1 MTPADVPAGSII
13 CATVA
18 WEIDVSNGAL
28 PAILVEGVVRF
39 GPIVS
44 AGRREEGGGK
54 PSGTVGRGGRGA
66 VVRRRTGMG
75 GSPAR
80 VLGEIPPADG
90 GTPADRD
97 SGDGRRTVSGLA
109 GGAPPETTRR
119 GLSRCRLYPVQ
130 RRSVKQKDRCNLV
143 LQRSSV
149 CRRSKPKCK
158 NGQGT
163 CIDAGDHKG
172 RPYGVGECTI
182 AQPRAAGP
190 TERMGRPPLRT
201 VETAAAAPGGS
212 AEGGYP
218 PFCPFWSRPFSGK
231 GSGAARA
238 GPLPVGNWKTI
249 LRKFASFTQNTC
261 TLIGHN
267 RLFRQAE
274 GPLQPNAAAVLFLSI
289 TVLPE

>member
-1 MTPADVPAGSII
+1 M
-13 CATVA
+13 
-18 WEIDVSNGAL
+18 
-28 PAILVEGVVRF
+28 
-39 GPIVS
+39 
-44 AGRREEGGGK
+44 
-54 PSGTVGRGGRGA
+54 
-66 VVRRRTGMG
+66 
-75 GSPAR
+75 
-80 VLGEIPPADG
+80 
-90 GTPADRD
+90 
-97 SGDGRRTVSGLA
+97 
-109 GGAPPETTRR
+109 
-119 GLSRCRLYPVQ
+119 
-130 RRSVKQKDRCNLV
+130 

-182 AQPRAAGP
+182 APPRAAGP

-212 AEGGYP
+212 EGGYP